1 VEGAFIIWEVG
12 MKLSNKIKFKLFALL
27 IILNIILRFQV
38 VPNEIGVDSFL
49 VHIMANSISEFGY
62 AKWVLH
68 PNSFLGMYAYSE
80 VSGVPFF
87 LSGICQGTGIEMRW
101 VIFLYCV
108 LAGLLS
114 IFTAYLMAGAIMD
127 NDLFKFLA
135 AFAFSTSPAIL
146 WYSTWTI
153 PARGLFVVLAP
164 LLVYML
170 LKCRGYMRCVPLTIF
185 FAVFMYATHHL
196 IYFLFPVFFAF
207 FVLLVLFKLK
217 EYIKF
222 IKIPSKFALSTIF
235 SKFATSDK
243 NNQVGAQ
250 SKINLIAALDKI
262 IKLRADKRIGELKS
276 KLYPLIL
283 IAGFAAMFSIPFIGR
298 KFIEMSVYS
307 PIYESY
313 VRYTG
318 LLIIFAVGGLSY
330 MIFKRDK
337 SFSEWVMLLSVIFLT
352 ALIYEQTYMKCFLP
366 IFAVPFI
373 CIGLVNILRSER
385 KRYALITVF
394 VFLLVSVSF
403 SGYYQFL
410 HFSPTHGMN
419 ERYMEDSTYTA
430 GRWMKDYVA
439 GSAISNDRYFG
450 FRIAA
455 ASDTTH
461 HLTISALL
469 DVTYG
474 FFTVN
479 LSQFKWYPVTSE
491 AFWFDVGVVDR
502 AWGEVYWDGLN
513 ILGVKPCRFNVT
525 YFAENTK
532 AGGDVIW
539 HHGRYPSKLLH
550 LAYDEKGCV
559 YDCGK
564 VRVWDL
570 E

>member
-1 VEGAFIIWEVG
+1 
-12 MKLSNKIKFKLFALL
+12 MKFSNKIKIKLFVLL
-27 IILNIILRFQV
+27 IILDIVLRFQV
-38 VPNEIGVDSFL
+38 VPNEIGADSFL
-49 VHIMANSISEFGY
+49 VHMMANSISEFGC

-68 PNSFLGMYAYSE
+68 PNSFFGMYAYSE
-80 VSGVPFF
+80 VSAVPFF

-101 VIFLYCV
+101 VIFLYCI
-108 LAGLLS
+108 LLGLLS
-114 IFTAYLMAGAIMD
+114 MFTAYLMVGAIIED
-127 NDLFKFLA
+127 DVFKLLA
-135 AFAFSTSPAIL
+135 AFAFSTSPAVL
-146 WYSTWTI
+146 GYSTWTI
-153 PARGLFVVLAP
+153 PARGLFIALAP

-170 LKCRGYMRCVPLTIF
+170 LKCRGYMRCIPLTIF
-185 FAVFMYATHHL
+185 FAVFLYATHHL
-196 IYFLFPVFFAF
+196 IYFMLPVFFAF

-235 SKFATSDK
+235 SKFTTTDK

-250 SKINLIAALDKI
+250 SKINLIAALEKI
-262 IKLRADKRIGELKS
+262 IKLRADNRIGELKS

-283 IAGFAAMFSIPFIGR
+283 IAGFAAMFSIPFVGR
-298 KFIEMSVYS
+298 KFIETSVYS

-318 LLIIFAVGGLSY
+318 LLIIFAVGGLAY

-385 KRYALITVF
+385 KRYALTIVS
-394 VFLLVSVSF
+394 VFLLISLSF

-410 HFSPTHGMN
+410 HFKPTHGMN
-419 ERYMEDSTYTA
+419 ERYIEDSTYTT
-430 GRWMKDYVA
+430 GRWMKEYVT
-439 GSAISNDRYFG
+439 GSAISNDRFFG
-450 FRIAA
+450 YRIAA
-455 ASDTTH
+455 ASETAH
-461 HLTISALL
+461 HLVMYTLL
-469 DVTYG
+469 TSTYG
-474 FFTVN
+474 FVTVN
-479 LSQFKWYPVTSE
+479 ISQFKWYPITSE
-491 AFWFDVGVVDR
+491 EFWFDVGEVRRDL
-502 AWGEVYWDGLN
+502 GEASWDSLN
-513 ILGVKPCRFNVT
+513 ILDAKPCRFNIT

-550 LAYDEKGCV
+550 LAYEEKGCV

>member
-1 VEGAFIIWEVG
+1 

-27 IILNIILRFQV
+27 IILNIILRFQF

-49 VHIMANSISEFGY
+49 VHMEANSISEFGY
-62 AKWVLH
+62 AKWALH
-68 PNSFLGMYAYSE
+68 PSSFLGMYAYST
-80 VSGVPFF
+80 VSAVPFF
-87 LSGICQGTGIEMRW
+87 ISGICQGTGIEMRW
-101 VIFLYCV
+101 VIFLYGILV
-108 LAGLLS
+108 GLLS
-114 IFTAYLMAGAIMD
+114 MFTAYLMAGAIMD

-135 AFAFSTSPAIL
+135 AFAFSTSPAAL
-146 WYSTWTI
+146 DYSTWTI
-153 PARGLFVVLAP
+153 PARSLFFVLAP

-170 LKCRGYMRCVPLTIF
+170 LKCRGYMRFVPLTIF
-185 FAVFMYATHHL
+185 FAVFLYATHHL
-196 IYFLFPVFFAF
+196 IYFLLPMFFAF
-207 FVLLVLFKLK
+207 FVLLVLFKSK

-222 IKIPSKFALSTIF
+222 IKIPSKFAPSTIF
-235 SKFATSDK
+235 SKFTTTDK
-243 NNQVGAQ
+243 NNQAGAK
-250 SKINLIAALDKI
+250 SKINLIAALERI
-262 IKLRADKRIGELKS
+262 IKLRSDNRIGKLKS
-276 KLYPLIL
+276 KLYPLIP
-283 IAGFAAMFSIPFIGR
+283 IAGFAAMFSIPFFGR
-298 KFIEMSVYS
+298 KFIETSVYS

-318 LLIIFAVGGLSY
+318 LLIIFAVGGLVY

-337 SFSEWVMLLSVIFLT
+337 SFREWFILLSVIFLT
-352 ALIYEQTYMKCFLP
+352 ALIYEQTYMKNFIP

-385 KRYALITVF
+385 KRYALTIVS
-394 VFLLVSVSF
+394 VFLIISLCF

-410 HFSPTHGMN
+410 HFKPTHGIN
-419 ERYMEDSTYTA
+419 ERYIEDSTYTA
-430 GRWMKDYVA
+430 GRWMKDYVT
-439 GSAISNDRYFG
+439 GSATSNDMRFG
-450 FRIAA
+450 IRMAA
-455 ASDTTH
+455 ASETTH
-461 HLTISALL
+461 HLTASALL
-469 DVTYG
+469 DITYG

-479 LSQFKWYPVTSE
+479 LSQFKFYPITSE
-491 AFWFDVGVVDR
+491 DFWFNVGVADK
-502 AWGEVYWDGLN
+502 AWGELYWNSLN
-513 ILGVKPCRFNVT
+513 VLDVKPCRFNIT